1 MHWSPGDMGEAG
13 LESRKERGALVLPW
27 LAPGF
32 SSMAEKQ
39 GNGRGSLDLQDRS
52 WDREEEGSE
61 S

>member
-1 MHWSPGDMGEAG
+1 MGEAG

-27 LAPGF
+27 SAPGF
-32 SSMAEKQ
+32 SPMAEKQ